1 MATLYHKACEHCS
14 SEFTVIARNKK
25 QRFCCSECVRLSRKR
40 IREDKCIQCGT
51 PLTSRYQTNFCSRS
65 CSATYYNKIRPRTEE
80 VKEKIRQSVLKYLIK
95 NPPKKKEKTSSY
107 SLPPMKTKEC
117 QVCGKTHITRFNRK
131 TCSDAC
137 MRISMSR
144 QKTEYLKNPENR
156 KKYKGS
162 QTQSYMEASFEQWL
176 LNNGICKGLNGYIPE
191 LHFYNPETKKHGWAD
206 FAFPKLKLIIE
217 LDGTHHLKRKELDE
231 IRDAYLA
238 SRGYAVL
245 RITIN
250 EYKKRKWV
258 DDVKELLGVV
268 GYVGIEPTVD

>member
-1 MATLYHKACEHCS
+1 MATLYHKVCEHCS

-25 QRFCCSECVRLSRKR
+25 QRFCCSECVRQSRKR

-65 CSATYYNKIRPRTEE
+65 CSATYYNKIRPEE
-80 VKEKIRQSVLKYLIK
+80 TIEKIRQARLNYLIK
-95 NPPKKKEKTSSY
+95 NPPQKTGKKPLT
-107 SLPPMKTKEC
+107 LKEC
-117 QVCGKTHITRFNRK
+117 KICGNSYTGKRK

-137 MRISMSR
+137 MRIDMSR

-156 KKYKGS
+156 RKYKGS

-176 LNNGICKGLNGYIPE
+176 LNNGIYKGLNGYITE

-238 SRGYAVL
+238 SRGYTVL
-245 RITIN
+245 RITIS

-258 DDVKELLGVV
+258 DDVKELLG
-268 GYVGIEPTVD
+268 IEQ